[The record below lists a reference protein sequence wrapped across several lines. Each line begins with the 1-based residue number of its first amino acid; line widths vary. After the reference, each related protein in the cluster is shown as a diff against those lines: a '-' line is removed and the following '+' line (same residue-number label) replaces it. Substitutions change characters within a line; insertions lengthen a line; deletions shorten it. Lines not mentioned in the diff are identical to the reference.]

1 MSNPLHWQSTAHIG
15 KPQPPLPAVE
25 HRPSL
30 RPFYSDA
37 HVLVNK
43 RHAFSRRLM
52 QPLPLLFAGISGIKR
67 ESPCQEALDE
77 RNLRETNNDQ
87 IYPSWN
93 RRRFMDSLC
102 IAAAGSGH
110 YQQFKLLSECIANWR
125 HWSTTPDSPLA
136 AARMRNHD
144 HAVVG
149 AGRASPA
156 PGGRRFCSDIVR
168 AGAGRGKREGRPFDQ
183 GHLPRLLNP

>member
-1 MSNPLHWQSTAHIG
+1 MSNPLHLWDTAHIG

-37 HVLVNK
+37 HGHVK
-43 RHAFSRRLM
+43 TRHAFSRGPTHPHS
-52 QPLPLLFAGISGIKR
+52 PLFEGIAEIKR

-77 RNLRETNNDQ
+77 RNLRETNDDQ

-93 RRRFMDSLC
+93 RRCLIDSLC

-110 YQQFKLLSECIANWR
+110 YPRFKLLSECIANR
-125 HWSTTPDSPLA
+125 RRWSTSPDRPLVA
-136 AARMRNHD
+136 AWMRNHD
-144 HAVVG
+144 HALVG
-149 AGRASPA
+149 AGRTSPA
-156 PGGRRFCSDIVR
+156 PGGRCFCSDIV
-168 AGAGRGKREGRPFDQ
+168 
-183 GHLPRLLNP
+183 